1 EYGMTWTFFHG
12 RGGAVGRGGGPSNV
26 AILGQPK
33 GTVGG
38 RLKMTEQGE
47 VISAKYSFPEIAK
60 RELEL
65 VGSAVL
71 ASTLDRHAGPA
82 NDRHEEFERVIA
94 KMSERSCGVYRA
106 LVYDEPGFSA
116 FFHAATPVDEISRL
130 RLGSRPAKRKKSDAI
145 EDFRAIPW
153 VFSWTQ
159 ARVVLPAWFGL
170 GTALAAAREE
180 VGLELLC
187 EMERDWPFFAGL
199 LSNAEMA
206 CAKADM
212 GIGRRYA
219 DLCEDDDLR
228 ERVWSRIEAEFQ
240 LTLEE
245 LVRVKGGKRLLD
257 REPALQ
263 RSIERRNPYI
273 DTLSFVQIELLRRA
287 RAGEGGDE
295 LTRASFSAI
304 NGIAGGMRNTG

>member
-1 EYGMTWTFFHG
+1 
-12 RGGAVGRGGGPSNV
+12 
-26 AILGQPK
+26 
-33 GTVGG
+33 
-38 RLKMTEQGE
+38 MTEQGE
-47 VISAKYSFPEIAK
+47 VISAKYSLPGIAQ

-71 ASTLDRHAGPA
+71 ASTLDRDAGPA
-82 NDRHEEFERVIA
+82 ADRLQEFEAVVAIMA
-94 KMSERSCGVYRA
+94 ERSCELYRD
-106 LVYDEPGFSA
+106 LVYGEPDFSA

-130 RLGSRPAKRKKSDAI
+130 RLGSRPPKRKKSHAI

-180 VGLELLC
+180 AGLELLC

-219 DLCEDDDLR
+219 ELCEDEELR
-228 ERVWSRIEAEFQ
+228 ERVWSRIEAEFH
-240 LTLEE
+240 LTQEE
-245 LVRVKGGKRLLD
+245 LVKVKGGERLLD

-263 RSIERRNPYI
+263 RSIDRRNPYI
-273 DTLSFVQIELLRRA
+273 DTLSFVQIELLQRA
-287 RAGEGGDE
+287 RAGDGGED
-295 LTRASFSAI
+295 LTRASFSTI